1 VTQAAARTSALRR
14 TRCCVDFDCHVY
26 LQKSHPRPDGWLI
39 KRYSMNSELTDS
51 SLLIRSI
58 VSASSSAT
66 DS

>member
-1 VTQAAARTSALRR
+1 ML
-14 TRCCVDFDCHVY
+14 
-26 LQKSHPRPDGWLI
+26 
-39 KRYSMNSELTDS
+39 YSMNNELTDS